1 MDQSQP
7 TTSRAGRRA
16 DAERNRAALLAAA
29 RAAFATEGE
38 SARLEHIAQAGV
50 GIGTLYRN
58 FPNRESLVEAVYRSE
73 LNDLC
78 ASAHELLTQLPPET
92 ALRAWMDRFGG
103 YVAVKRE
110 IASALAPA
118 SASGAVSVSR
128 ARTELAE
135 AITEILRA
143 GAADGSLRSEVRAED
158 HASTATPH
166 SSPGSSTYSWP
177 PHARSTTPARN
188 TACWRVAAHASRT
201 EANPANDTKSHSSA
215 SARSSP
221 PRLPLG
227 RRGSPERDTAAFA
240 SRRQQR
246 ERC

>member
-16 DAERNRAALLAAA
+16 DAERNRAALLTAA

-38 SARLEHIAQAGV
+38 SARLEHIAQAAGV

-73 LNDLC
+73 LSDLC
-78 ASAHELLTQLPPET
+78 ASAHELLSELPPEA
-92 ALRAWMDRFGG
+92 ALRAWMDRFGA

-118 SASGAVSVSR
+118 YGSGAVSVSR

-143 GAADGSLRSEVRAED
+143 GGADGSLRTEVRAED
-158 HASTATPH
+158 LVAAVVGAVTATRIDGDAPQL
-166 SSPGSSTYSWP
+166 
-177 PHARSTTPARN
+177 ARIFDLLMAAT
-188 TACWRVAAHASRT
+188 RV
-201 EANPANDTKSHSSA
+201 
-215 SARSSP
+215 
-221 PRLPLG
+221 
-227 RRGSPERDTAAFA
+227 
-240 SRRQQR
+240 
-246 ERC
+246 